1 MAQAIELTTDLQ
13 QLATDIV
20 TKASKAGATDAEVVI
35 REGDEFST
43 TVRLGEVETLKES
56 GSRGIGLRV
65 FVGQRVASTSSS
77 DFTPEGIEHLISGA
91 LALARVTSE
100 DPFAGLADA
109 SEFGQLDHDL
119 DLYHE
124 DVYSLPTAERIDFAR
139 RCEAAA
145 MSADTRIQNSD
156 GGSFD
161 AATGR
166 KVFANSRGFVGEYRS
181 SYCSVSTSPIAMCKN
196 GEMQRDYWYSAAR
209 TLAKLDS
216 PESVGAEAAR
226 RTLRRLDGRRVPTQ
240 RVPIVFAPEIAR
252 SLIGAIFDAANGD
265 SIYRGASFFTG
276 KLGEQVAAESINV
289 IDDGT
294 IVGGHGSSPFD
305 GEGLPTRRKVIVENG
320 VLKTYLLNTYTAR
333 KLNMQST
340 GNAVRG
346 LAGNPGI
353 GNGNLYL
360 EAGKLSPEEILRE
373 IKTRLLRHRTAG
385 PGRQHGHRR
394 LLARS
399 LRPLDRERRTDL
411 SCAGDNRRRQSQ
423 GDVPQHHGHRQ
434 RPRLSGLRGLTYAAH
449 RRHDHRWRIIRTSR
463 MLVHS
468 IAFDPTN
475 PASALTQIPAQP
487 GVFALFAADDR
498 AEPYLS
504 RTPNLKRRLTRF
516 LDARPSQSK
525 RLRLTEKIARI
536 EYTLTG
542 SDFES
547 VLCLYA
553 ASMQVFGDATRKA
566 DASAPA
572 IFSANDDRE
581 CLSTDICNQ

>member
-1 MAQAIELTTDLQ
+1 MRMTEAIETTNDLQ
-13 QLATDIV
+13 QLAADIV
-20 TKASKAGATDAEVVI
+20 IKACKGGATNTEVVI

-109 SEFGQLDHDL
+109 GEFGKLDTDL

-124 DVYSLPTAERIDFAR
+124 DVYSLPTTERIDFAR

-166 KVFANSRGFVGEYRS
+166 KVLANSRGFVGEYRS
-181 SYCSVSTSPIAMCKN
+181 SYCSVSTSPIAMSKN

-209 TLAKLDS
+209 TLAKIDS
-216 PESVGAEAAR
+216 PESVGIEAAR
-226 RTLRRLDGRRVPTQ
+226 RTLRRLDARRVPTQ
-240 RVPIVFAPEIAR
+240 RVPVVFAPEIAR
-252 SLIGAIFDAANGD
+252 TLVGAIFDAANGD

-276 KLGEQVAAESINV
+276 KLGEQVAADSINV

-294 IVGGHGSSPFD
+294 IVGGYGSSPFD
-305 GEGLPTRRKVIVENG
+305 GEGLPTRCSVIVENG

-333 KLNMQST
+333 KLNMRST

-353 GNGNLYL
+353 GSGNLYL
-360 EAGKLSPEEILRE
+360 EAGKLSLEEILHDVKSGFYITE
-373 IKTRLLRHRTAG
+373 LLGQGVNMVT
-385 PGRQHGHRR
+385 
-394 LLARS
+394 
-399 LRPLDRERRTDL
+399 
-411 SCAGDNRRRQSQ
+411 GDYSR
-423 GDVPQHHGHRQ
+423 GA
-434 RPRLSGLRGLTYAAH
+434 SGIWIENGELTFPVQEV
-449 RRHDHRWRIIRTSR
+449 T
-463 MLVHS
+463 V
-468 IAFDPTN
+468 
-475 PASALTQIPAQP
+475 AS
-487 GVFALFAADDR
+487 
-498 AEPYLS
+498 
-504 RTPNLKRRLTRF
+504 NLKEMFRNITAIGNDLVFRGSVASPT
-516 LDARPSQSK
+516 
-525 RLRLTEKIARI
+525 LRIDGMTIAG
-536 EYTLTG
+536 E
-542 SDFES
+542 
-547 VLCLYA
+547 
-553 ASMQVFGDATRKA
+553 
-566 DASAPA
+566 
-572 IFSANDDRE
+572 
-581 CLSTDICNQ
+581 